1 MNTLYVIL
9 GAAIGAPAR
18 FAIDQY
24 IRKFTNKPYGI
35 FLVNILGSFLLGM
48 TFKSSEKVN
57 DLLAIGFAGA
67 FTTWSTFMLDIYL
80 AFELRRYKD
89 AAMNLVL
96 SLGIGLLAAWCGLQ
110 LAQRLHPLFNLIR
123 MTRNIRTQIYV
134 TIFSNQN
141 IIFNSNSDTA
151 IFRWE

>member
-24 IRKFTNKPYGI
+24 IRRFTRKPYGI
-35 FLVNILGSFLLGM
+35 FLVNILGSFLLGI
-48 TFKSSEKVN
+48 TFKSSEQMH

-80 AFELRRYKD
+80 AYELRRYKE
-89 AAMNLVL
+89 AVLNLTL
-96 SLGIGLLAAWCGLQ
+96 SLGFGILAAWLGLS
-110 LAQRLHPLFNLIR
+110 LAG
-123 MTRNIRTQIYV
+123 
-134 TIFSNQN
+134 
-141 IIFNSNSDTA
+141 
-151 IFRWE
+151 

>member
-48 TFKSSEKVN
+48 TFKSSEK
-57 DLLAIGFAGA
+57 L
-67 FTTWSTFMLDIYL
+67 MIY
-80 AFELRRYKD
+80 
-89 AAMNLVL
+89 
-96 SLGIGLLAAWCGLQ
+96 
-110 LAQRLHPLFNLIR
+110 
-123 MTRNIRTQIYV
+123 
-134 TIFSNQN
+134 
-141 IIFNSNSDTA
+141 
-151 IFRWE
+151 